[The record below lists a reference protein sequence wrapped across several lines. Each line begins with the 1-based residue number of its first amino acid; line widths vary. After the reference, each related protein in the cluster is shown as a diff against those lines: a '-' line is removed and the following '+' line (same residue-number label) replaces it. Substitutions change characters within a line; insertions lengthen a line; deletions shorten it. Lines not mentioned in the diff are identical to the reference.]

1 MRSEWGRGART
12 FLVAG
17 WLLASIAVPAV
28 SAQETAP
35 AGRGTAAGTI
45 VDAAN
50 ARPIVGAT
58 VEVLGDPGGR
68 ERTGTEGRF
77 RIDLPPGT
85 YRLRISAPNFG
96 ETTLDNVVITEGRS
110 TMADASLKPI
120 PRSAKRTGVEVIDV
134 TADVTES
141 TEATQLLKRK
151 MAPTVSDSLGSEAI
165 GKTPDSDAAEVVT
178 RVPAVTIKDDK
189 FIIVRGLGERYSSA
203 LLNGSRLPSTDP
215 NRRIVPLDLFPADFI
230 ESLNIIKTYTP
241 DLPGDF
247 SGGLVEIKLAEPP
260 AHLTYGLSTS
270 LSFNTETTFQDYDT
284 YDGWASDWL
293 TFGDGPRELPSAF
306 DIFPDSPTMSP
317 MLSTTQMRSLVGS
330 LPLNWNVNSATA
342 PPNFSVD
349 AFAGNT
355 WGPFGVNLAAAYGWK
370 FGVHRGEVQNSYTSL
385 DQINQDSGD
394 IFTYDVSDFETQL
407 GAVLTSQYEINKEH
421 KLLARGLVNR
431 QSVDEVQ
438 KGEGVDGQSAD
449 IEQFPTSSQYTASQL
464 GFGALE
470 GLHHFSWVDLDW
482 RGSWAP
488 SSQSVPDAKFYTYTQ
503 SPGEPPPILDTRGG
517 PIAEPLRTWTDLSE
531 FLQDYYLDATIPFR
545 TRLPFTDVWRG
556 LSAQIKTG
564 VNYALRD
571 RNFTYQSYDIPGTT
585 LVEQLNLALPPDSLL
600 VPSNFSVNGPFIFD
614 RLSYQPFDAS
624 QEIAAGY
631 GMVDLPL
638 VEERLRVIAGS
649 RVEYSYISGRAYLE
663 PVGFTN
669 IRLNDLNPMP
679 AVSLVYTPRDDMN
692 VRGAFSQTVS
702 RPEFR
707 ELTPVKFA
715 ALPGERILVGN
726 PNLISSEIT
735 NLDLRWEWFFSPL
748 ELVSAS
754 VFYKDLS
761 NPIELVTGRDSAGGV
776 FDVYVNYDSASL
788 WGLELET
795 RKDFNFAV
803 PYARR
808 VSWLADI
815 APHLADLQLLINVSV
830 VDSTTSENFRPV
842 DPDLATVS
850 PAPGEKPLQGQSPFV
865 VNAALEYEDYRWG
878 LFRLLY
884 NTVGE
889 TIVAKGTKFGESPA
903 VPDIEQQRRDQLD
916 FVWLSEV
923 TIFDVPL
930 STKFAVENILND
942 AFEETQG
949 PRTTSH
955 YRTGVTFSTGVSYSF

>member
-1 MRSEWGRGART
+1 M

-17 WLLASIAVPAV
+17 WLLSSIAVSPV

-96 ETTLDNVVITEGRS
+96 ETTLDKVVITEGRS
-110 TMADASLKPI
+110 TMADASLKPV
-120 PRSAKRTGVEVIDV
+120 PRSAKRAGVEVIDV

-151 MAPTVSDSLGSEAI
+151 MAPTVSDSLGAEAI

-306 DIFPDSPTMSP
+306 DIFPNSPTEVFEP
-317 MLSTTQMRSLVGS
+317 TTTQMRSLVGS
-330 LPLNWNVNSATA
+330 LPLNWNINSATA
-342 PPNFSVD
+342 PPNFSIDGFVGD
-349 AFAGNT
+349 T
-355 WGPFGVNLAAAYGWK
+355 WGPFGINLAAAYGWK
-370 FGVHRGEVQNSYTSL
+370 FSVHRGEVQNSYTAI
-385 DQINQDSGD
+385 DQINQNSGEV
-394 IFTYDVSDFETQL
+394 FTYNVSEFETQL
-407 GAVLTSQYEINKEH
+407 GAVLTSQYEISDEH
-421 KLLARGLVNR
+421 KLLARALVNR
-431 QSVDEVQ
+431 QGVDEVQ
-438 KGEGVDGQSAD
+438 VGQGVDGQKSNL
-449 IEQFPTSSQYTASQL
+449 EQFPKSSQYTASQL

-470 GLHHFSWVDLDW
+470 GLHHFSLLDLDW

-488 SSQSVPDAKFYTYTQ
+488 SSQEIPDAKFYTYSIEEG
-503 SPGEPPPILDTRGG
+503 SPPPPILTVTATDDLA
-517 PIAEPLRTWTDLSE
+517 PERTWASLSE
-531 FLQDYYLDATIPFR
+531 FLQDYYVDATIPFR

-556 LSAQIKTG
+556 LAGQVKTG
-564 VNYALRD
+564 ANYAFRD
-571 RNFTYQSYDIPGTT
+571 RSYLYQSFDIAGTS
-585 LVEQLNLALPPDSLL
+585 LVDQLNLALPPDSLL
-600 VPSNFSVNGPFIFD
+600 IPANFSDEGPLEFD
-614 RLSYQPFDAS
+614 RRSYQPFDAS
-624 QEIAAGY
+624 QEIAAMY
-631 GMVDLPL
+631 GMADLPL
-638 VEERLRVIAGS
+638 IEDRLRVIGGS
-649 RVEYSYISGRAYLE
+649 RVEYSYISGRAFLE
-663 PVGFTN
+663 GKGYQN

-679 AVSLVYTPRDDMN
+679 ALSVVYTPRDDMN

-707 ELTPVKFA
+707 ELTPVKYA

-726 PNLISSEIT
+726 PDLVSAEIT
-735 NLDLRWEWFFSPL
+735 NLDLRWEWFLNPL
-748 ELVSAS
+748 ELLSAS
-754 VFYKDLS
+754 FFYKDLT
-761 NPIELVTGRDSAGGV
+761 NPIELVTGRDAGGGA

-788 WGLELET
+788 YGFEFES

-815 APHLADLQLLINVSV
+815 APHLADVQLLINVSIV
-830 VDSTTSENFRPV
+830 ESTTSENFKPV
-842 DPDLATVS
+842 DPSIATVA

-889 TIVAKGTKFGESPA
+889 TIVAKGTKFATSPA

-949 PRTTSH
+949 PRTTNH

>member
-1 MRSEWGRGART
+1 VYLLMVLLVSRTPLAAQGAPP
-12 FLVAG
+12 
-17 WLLASIAVPAV
+17 S
-28 SAQETAP
+28 
-35 AGRGTAAGTI
+35 GRGTVTGTV

-58 VEVLGDPGGR
+58 VQVVDGSGR
-68 ERTGTEGRF
+68 ESTGTEGRF
-77 RIDLPPGT
+77 RLALPPGT
-85 YRLRISAPNFG
+85 YRLRVSAPGFG
-96 ETTLDNVVITEGRS
+96 ETTLENVVVREGQS
-110 TMADASLKPI
+110 AVADASLKPA
-120 PRSAKRTGVEVIDV
+120 PRAARRTGVEVIDV

-151 MAPTVSDSLGSEAI
+151 MAPTVSDSLGAEAI

-189 FIIVRGLGERYSSA
+189 FIIVRGLGERYSNA
-203 LLNGSRLPSTDP
+203 LLNGTRLPSTDP

-260 AHLTYGLSTS
+260 PHLTYGLSTS

-293 TFGDGPRELPSAF
+293 TFGDGPRELPSNF

-317 MLSTTQMRSLVGS
+317 TLSTTQMRSLVGS
-330 LPLNWNVNSATA
+330 LPLNWNIHSATA
-342 PPNFSVD
+342 PPNFSFDGFV
-349 AFAGNT
+349 GNT
-355 WGPFGVNLAAAYGWK
+355 WGPFGINLAAAYGWK
-370 FGVHRGEVQNSYTSL
+370 FSVHRGEVQNSYTSI
-385 DQINQDSGD
+385 DQINQNSGD
-394 IFTYDVSDFETQL
+394 VFTYDVSDFETQL

-421 KLLARGLVNR
+421 KLMARALVNR

-438 KGEGVDGQSAD
+438 VGRGVDGQFD
-449 IEQFPTSSQYTASQL
+449 ENVEQFPKSSQYTSSQL

-470 GLHHFSWVDLDW
+470 GLHHFSWIDLDW

-488 SSQSVPDAKFYTYTQ
+488 SSQTIPDAKLYTYVQ
-503 SPGEPPPILDTRGG
+503 SPGAPSPILETTSGAVD
-517 PIAEPLRTWTDLSE
+517 EPLRTWTDLSE

-556 LSAQIKTG
+556 LSAQLKTG

-571 RNFTYQSYDIPGTT
+571 RNLTYQSYDITGTS
-585 LVEQLNLALPPDSLL
+585 LVGQLDLSRPPDSLL
-600 VPSNFSVNGPFIFD
+600 VPPNFSVNGPFIFD

-631 GMVDLPL
+631 GMVDMPL
-638 VEERLRVIAGS
+638 IEERLRVIAGS
-649 RVEYSYISGRAYLE
+649 RVEYSYISGRAFLE
-663 PVGFTN
+663 PVGFQN

-679 AVSLVYTPRDDMN
+679 AVSLVYTPLEDMN

-726 PNLISSEIT
+726 PDLISSEIT

-776 FDVYVNYDSASL
+776 FDVYVNYDDASL
-788 WGLELET
+788 WGVELET

-808 VSWLADI
+808 VSWLAEI

-842 DPDLATVS
+842 DQDLATVS

-865 VNAALEYEDYRWG
+865 INAALEYEDYRWG

-889 TIVAKGTKFGESPA
+889 TIVAKGTKFGDSPA

-955 YRTGVTFSTGVSYSF
+955 YRTGVTFSTGVTYSF